1 MVAEKLESATEEKFT
16 AELQASDFKTNI
28 SSLEEENKA
37 LNSNIDELR
46 NQMDDLQCTG
56 NF

>member
-1 MVAEKLESATEEKFT
+1 MAEKLVSATEEKFT

-37 LNSNIDELR
+37 LNSNIDELW
-46 NQMDDLQCTG
+46 NQMDDLQ
-56 NF
+56 